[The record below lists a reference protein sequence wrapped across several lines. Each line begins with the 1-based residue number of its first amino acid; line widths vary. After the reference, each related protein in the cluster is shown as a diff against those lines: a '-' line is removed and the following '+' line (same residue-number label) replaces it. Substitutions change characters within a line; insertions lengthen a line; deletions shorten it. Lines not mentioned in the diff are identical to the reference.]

1 MLLKKLKACT
11 CSNPNYDH
19 ASSLFPQNDVY
30 PGEATWETRTTP
42 FLKTDVCATRRFVL
56 DAPAISKLNAKA
68 TSSSMQNPTRVEVVS
83 ALISYFADRCSKF
96 ATKNQAITRTKIHG
110 KFDSDGGNSDQ
121 GFINFCEVNK
131 HEIGTYSGAKERIT
145 IRSWC
150 RDLVFMMLTLDGES
164 LFGQASLVGLT
175 FPPFPLDARDIILM
189 GSKPG
194 RTCTRKI

>member
-1 MLLKKLKACT
+1 MLLKKLTACT
-11 CSNPNYDH
+11 SSNPNYDH

-42 FLKTDVCATRRFVL
+42 FVKTDVCATPRFVL

-110 KFDSDGGNSDQ
+110 KFERMAATVCPGEGIELS
-121 GFINFCEVNK
+121 GFVRQLRQA
-131 HEIGTYSGAKERIT
+131 EI
-145 IRSWC
+145 
-150 RDLVFMMLTLDGES
+150 L
-164 LFGQASLVGLT
+164 
-175 FPPFPLDARDIILM
+175 
-189 GSKPG
+189 SKAYKV
-194 RTCTRKI
+194 T